1 MLCMKELLH
10 KIADRVEIVVK
21 KGWCSDRGKK
31 VRMGADG
38 TPTSYIDEIAENAI
52 LEMIKEENIDI
63 NILSEECGFVDNH
76 AERTLVVDPIDGTH
90 NAVRNIPFYSVSL
103 AVGADRISNVKYA
116 LVRNLASGDTFYA
129 EKDKGAFLNNRP
141 IYTKKFDIH
150 KSLFSVYL
158 GSIASP
164 KSFEIAKK
172 PRRVRSLGAASLDM
186 CSVASGSSDLYYIN
200 VLKNV
205 KDSRLRVVDIAA
217 GTLIVREAGGEV
229 FNLNEELL
237 DLEFNLRNRSNII
250 VVGDKKVLEVIR

>member
-1 MLCMKELLH
+1 MRLL
-10 KIADRVEIVVK
+10 E
-21 KGWCSDRGKK
+21 
-31 VRMGADG
+31 
-38 TPTSYIDEIAENAI
+38 T
-52 LEMIKEENIDI
+52 
-63 NILSEECGFVDNH
+63 
-76 AERTLVVDPIDGTH
+76 
-90 NAVRNIPFYSVSL
+90 
-103 AVGADRISNVKYA
+103 
-116 LVRNLASGDTFYA
+116 YA

-158 GSIASP
+158 SSIASP

-186 CSVASGSSDLYYIN
+186 CSVAGGSSDLYYIN

-217 GTLIVREAGGEV
+217 STLIVREAGGEV
-229 FNLNEELL
+229 FDLNEELL